1 MSTSTPTRVF
11 TPTGHDVSFGGA
23 VRSEWI
29 KLRTIRST
37 WWCYAILFV
46 LVVGF
51 SALLSSTLS
60 VEPAPTGAAAQSLA
74 VQAVT
79 ISTTFGALVVSVLG
93 VLIISGEYGTGMIR
107 STLTAV
113 PKRLPALVAKALVFA
128 IATFVVS
135 AISFAVSVPISVA
148 LLSGKGLEI
157 DLGDSQYW
165 LALLGGVGYLVLVG
179 LIAFSLGA
187 IIRNTAGG
195 VAVALGLVLAAPI
208 VLSIISAL
216 TQLTWVLN
224 LEKLLP
230 SSAGGLLSTYPVSD
244 AAAAPTPDGVWVLE
258 PWQGGLI
265 LVVWFVVLFTTAAVL
280 LKRRDA

>member
-11 TPTGHDVSFGGA
+11 TPTGHDVSFSGA

-230 SSAGGLLSTYPVSD
+230 SSAGGLLSTYPVTD